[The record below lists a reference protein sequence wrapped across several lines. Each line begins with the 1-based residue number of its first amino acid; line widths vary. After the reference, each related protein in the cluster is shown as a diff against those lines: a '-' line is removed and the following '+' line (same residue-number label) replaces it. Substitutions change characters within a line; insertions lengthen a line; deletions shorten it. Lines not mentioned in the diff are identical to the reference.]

1 MEKFEAKHNVQIY
14 PTRQRIVPNDRLS
27 KVIFNLTDDDYLLA
41 LERQEPLDLV
51 EMKNHKKFGEIL
63 SPFKISL
70 DGDNEFFYITEPLN
84 QFDCAVL
91 SVGISEYSFGNTFT
105 TPSIIYRNLTGKV
118 GRSDAEPQKD
128 QLAAIF
134 QSVNKLMR
142 IQLFYNS
149 SELCSKLH
157 YKPSC
162 AKEFVSTL
170 MPCRYLKSST
180 INGKDTTLIELL
192 APSPL
197 FEIAKMKNEQ
207 LLTYDATL
215 FNIPNQNNTPLA
227 IAVKFYVMN
236 RIQEIKLHKMTPTI
250 TFADV
255 FQKCRVVNSG
265 NKAKLDLRNLIIKF
279 FEHLRKNNEIKN
291 FKVTKKKNT
300 FHSITFSYTKIPRK
314 LIARRYD

>member
-1 MEKFEAKHNVQIY
+1 MEKFESKHNVQIY

-27 KVIFNLTDDDYLLA
+27 KVLFNLADDDYLLA

-70 DGDNEFFYITEPLN
+70 DGDNEFFCITEPLN

-91 SVGISEYSFGNTFT
+91 SVGISEYAFGNSFT

-118 GRSDAEPQKD
+118 GRSDAEPHKD
-128 QLAAIF
+128 QLTSIF

-142 IQLFYNS
+142 VQLFYNS

-157 YKPSC
+157 YKNNY
-162 AKEFVSTL
+162 AEEFVSTL

-215 FNIPNQNNTPLA
+215 FNIPNQNNTSLA

-236 RIQEIKLHKMTPTI
+236 RIQEIKLHRMTPVI

-255 FQKCRVVNSG
+255 FQKCRIIDADNKKKLRVRGLILDFFNSLQE
-265 NKAKLDLRNLIIKF
+265 NS
-279 FEHLRKNNEIKN
+279 EVKN
-291 FKVTKKKNT
+291 FKITKKKNA
-300 FHSITFSYTKIPRK
+300 FYSIMFSYI
-314 LIARRYD
+314 